1 MVCQY
6 DRGGHR
12 HSSVFPRTPAQALG
26 SARRSSLP
34 NAVDGLGLTACSC
47 FRTSIFRW
55 VSGESHNSLDT
66 GLLIALLNPTIAL
79 ALGAAFF
86 VLWFHQRQHPYLA
99 VLSVS
104 YCLSAPGFLYQYFTL
119 PFGVDLTKLVSNIC
133 FAVAACCL
141 AGAIIAR
148 YGRRVP
154 YAGIGI
160 MVGGGLGAFSWFM
173 FVQPDLTWRILSTN
187 FGFGAL
193 SFLVAAELRPVRNS
207 GPTQKI
213 LFALSLL
220 SGLNFVARTLIV
232 VIAHGPFPNYD
243 GFYGSSYWTTAL
255 LSHALL
261 SLLIALCL
269 FTAAALD
276 VMAALKAETHTD
288 PLSGLLNRR
297 GFEERAVLLLDQCEK
312 AGFPVALVLA
322 DLDHFK
328 ALNDQYGH
336 EAGDRV
342 IADFAAK
349 LRFATGTRGAAG
361 RIGGEEF
368 AVLLPLSDLASARL
382 FAEAIRTY
390 YSAGAIAGLP
400 AGTRVT
406 ASFGVAAR
414 TGSEALAPLMR
425 RADEALYK
433 AKKNGR
439 DSVRLSYER
448 PETTFF
454 PEQASVG

>member
-1 MVCQY
+1 M
-6 DRGGHR
+6 
-12 HSSVFPRTPAQALG
+12 
-26 SARRSSLP
+26 
-34 NAVDGLGLTACSC
+34 
-47 FRTSIFRW
+47 
-55 VSGESHNSLDT
+55 DT

-79 ALGAAFF
+79 ALGAAFL
-86 VLWFHQRQHPYLA
+86 VLWSYQCHRPYLA
-99 VLSVS
+99 ALGAS
-104 YCLSAPGFLYQYFTL
+104 YCLSAPGFLLQYFTL
-119 PFGVDLTKLVSNIC
+119 PVGVALTKLVSNIC
-133 FAVAACCL
+133 FTIAACCL
-141 AGAIIAR
+141 SSAIIAR

-154 YAGIGI
+154 YVGIGI
-160 MVGGGLGAFSWFM
+160 VTGGGLAAFIWFM
-173 FVQPDLTWRILSTN
+173 FVQPDLTWRVLVMN

-193 SFLVAAELRPVRNS
+193 SLLVAAELRTVRNN
-207 GPTQKI
+207 GPTERI

-232 VIAHGPFPNYD
+232 VIAHGPFPGYD

-276 VMAALKAETHTD
+276 VMRALKAETHTD
-288 PLSGLLNRR
+288 PLSGILNRR
-297 GFEERAVLLLDQCEK
+297 GFEERATLLLDQCGK

-328 ALNDQYGH
+328 ALNDRHGH

-349 LRFATGTRGAAG
+349 LRSATGARGAAG

-368 AVLLPLSDLASARL
+368 AVLLPLSDLGAARL
-382 FAEAIRTY
+382 FAEAIRTF
-390 YSAGAIAGLP
+390 YSAGSIDGLP
-400 AGTRVT
+400 PGTRVT

-414 TGSEALAPLMR
+414 SGREGLMPLMR

-448 PETTFF
+448 PETTFVAE
-454 PEQASVG
+454 PLAVG

>member
-1 MVCQY
+1 M
-6 DRGGHR
+6 
-12 HSSVFPRTPAQALG
+12 
-26 SARRSSLP
+26 
-34 NAVDGLGLTACSC
+34 
-47 FRTSIFRW
+47 
-55 VSGESHNSLDT
+55 DT

-79 ALGAAFF
+79 ALGAAFL
-86 VLWFHQRQHPYLA
+86 VLWRYQRHRPYLA
-99 VLSVS
+99 VLGAS
-104 YCLSAPGFLYQYFTL
+104 YCLSAPGFLLQYFTL
-119 PFGVDLTKLVSNIC
+119 PIGMALTKLVSNVC
-133 FAVAACCL
+133 FTIAACCL
-141 AGAIIAR
+141 SSAIIAR

-154 YAGIGI
+154 FVGIG
-160 MVGGGLGAFSWFM
+160 VVTGGGLAAFLWFM
-173 FVQPDLTWRILSTN
+173 FIQPDLTWRVLVMN

-193 SFLVAAELRPVRNS
+193 SLLVAAELRTVRDN
-207 GPTQKI
+207 GPTEKI

-220 SGLNFVARTLIV
+220 SGLNFIARTLVV
-232 VIAHGPFPNYD
+232 VIAHGPFPSYD

-261 SLLIALCL
+261 SLLTALSL

-276 VMAALKAETHTD
+276 VMRTLKAETHTD
-288 PLSGLLNRR
+288 PLSGILNRR
-297 GFEERAVLLLDQCEK
+297 GFEERATQLLDQCRK

-328 ALNDQYGH
+328 ALNDRHGH

-349 LRFATGTRGAAG
+349 LSSATGARGAAG

-368 AVLLPLSDLASARL
+368 AVLLPLSDLGAARL
-382 FAEAIRTY
+382 FAEAIRSF
-390 YSAGAIAGLP
+390 YSAGAVDGLP
-400 AGTRVT
+400 PGTRVT

-414 TGSEALAPLMR
+414 SGSEGLMPLMR

-448 PETTFF
+448 PETTFVA
-454 PEQASVG
+454 ERLAAG

>member
-1 MVCQY
+1 M
-6 DRGGHR
+6 
-12 HSSVFPRTPAQALG
+12 
-26 SARRSSLP
+26 
-34 NAVDGLGLTACSC
+34 
-47 FRTSIFRW
+47 
-55 VSGESHNSLDT
+55 DT

-79 ALGAAFF
+79 ALGAAFL
-86 VLWFHQRQHPYLA
+86 VLFSYQRHRPYLA
-99 VLSVS
+99 ALGAS
-104 YCLSAPGFLYQYFTL
+104 YCLSAPGFLLQYFTL
-119 PFGVDLTKLVSNIC
+119 PIGVALTKLASNIC
-133 FAVAACCL
+133 FTIAACCL
-141 AGAIIAR
+141 SSAIVAR

-154 YAGIGI
+154 YVGIGI
-160 MVGGGLGAFSWFM
+160 VTGGGLAAFIWFM
-173 FVQPDLTWRILSTN
+173 FVEPDLTWRVLVMN

-193 SFLVAAELRPVRNS
+193 SLLVAAELRTVRNN
-207 GPTQKI
+207 GPTEKI

-220 SGLNFVARTLIV
+220 SGLNFIARTLIV
-232 VIAHGPFPNYD
+232 VIAHGPFPGYD

-261 SLLIALCL
+261 SLLIALSL

-276 VMAALKAETHTD
+276 VMRALKAETHTD
-288 PLSGLLNRR
+288 PLSGILNRR
-297 GFEERAVLLLDQCEK
+297 GFEERATVLLDQCGK

-328 ALNDQYGH
+328 ALNDQHGH

-349 LRFATGTRGAAG
+349 LRSATGARGAAG

-368 AVLLPLSDLASARL
+368 AVLLPLSDLGAARL
-382 FAEAIRTY
+382 FAEAIRAF
-390 YSAGAIAGLP
+390 YSAGAIEGLP
-400 AGTRVT
+400 PGIRVT

-414 TGSEALAPLMR
+414 SGREGLAPLMR

-448 PETTFF
+448 PETAFAAE
-454 PEQASVG
+454 PLAVG

>member
-1 MVCQY
+1 
-6 DRGGHR
+6 
-12 HSSVFPRTPAQALG
+12 
-26 SARRSSLP
+26 
-34 NAVDGLGLTACSC
+34 
-47 FRTSIFRW
+47 
-55 VSGESHNSLDT
+55 LDT
-66 GLLIALLNPTIAL
+66 SLLIALLNPTIAL
-79 ALGAAFF
+79 ALGAAFL
-86 VLWFHQRQHPYLA
+86 VLWFHQRHRPYLA
-99 VLSVS
+99 VVAAA
-104 YCLSAPGFLYQYFTL
+104 YCMSAPGFLLQYFSL
-119 PFGVDLTKLVSNIC
+119 PVGVVLTRLVSNL
-133 FAVAACCL
+133 FFTAAGCCL
-141 AGAIIAR
+141 AGAIVAR

-154 YAGIGI
+154 YVGIALTT
-160 MVGGGLGAFSWFM
+160 GGGLAAFLWFM
-173 FVQPDLTWRILSTN
+173 FVQPDLTWRILSMN
-187 FGFGAL
+187 FGFGGL
-193 SFLVAAELRPVRNS
+193 SLLVAAELRTVRND

-220 SGLNFVARTLIV
+220 SGLNFIARTLIV
-232 VIAHGPFPNYD
+232 VIAHGPFPSYD
-243 GFYGSSYWTTAL
+243 GFYASSYWTTAL

-261 SLLIALCL
+261 SLLIALSL

-276 VMAALKAETHTD
+276 VMAMLKAETHTD

-297 GFEERAVLLLDQCEK
+297 GFEERAALLLDQCDK

-328 ALNDQYGH
+328 ALNDQHGH

-349 LRFATGTRGAAG
+349 LRFATGERGAAG

-390 YSAGAIAGLP
+390 YSAGPVDGLP
-400 AGTRVT
+400 PATKVT

-433 AKKNGR
+433 AKRNGR

-448 PETTFF
+448 PETTFV
-454 PEQASVG
+454 PEPLSVG

>member
-1 MVCQY
+1 M
-6 DRGGHR
+6 
-12 HSSVFPRTPAQALG
+12 
-26 SARRSSLP
+26 
-34 NAVDGLGLTACSC
+34 
-47 FRTSIFRW
+47 
-55 VSGESHNSLDT
+55 DT
-66 GLLIALLNPTIAL
+66 GLFIALLNPTIAL
-79 ALGAAFF
+79 ALGAAFL
-86 VLWFHQRQHPYLA
+86 VLWFHQRHRPYLA
-99 VLSVS
+99 TLGAS
-104 YCLSAPGFLYQYFTL
+104 YCLSAPGFLLQYFTL
-119 PFGVDLTKLVSNIC
+119 PIGVALTKLVSNIC
-133 FAVAACCL
+133 FTIAACCL
-141 AGAIIAR
+141 SGAIVAR

-154 YAGIGI
+154 YVGIG
-160 MVGGGLGAFSWFM
+160 VVTGGGLAAFSWYM
-173 FVQPDLTWRILSTN
+173 FVQPDLTWRVLVMN

-193 SFLVAAELRPVRNS
+193 SLLVAAELRTVRNN
-207 GPTQKI
+207 GPTEKI
-213 LFALSLL
+213 LFVLSLV
-220 SGLNFVARTLIV
+220 SGLNFIARTLVV
-232 VIAHGPFPNYD
+232 VIAHGPFPSYD

-276 VMAALKAETHTD
+276 VMRALKTETHTD
-288 PLSGLLNRR
+288 PLSGILNRR
-297 GFEERAVLLLDQCEK
+297 GFEERATLLLDQCGR

-328 ALNDQYGH
+328 ALNDQHGH

-349 LRFATGTRGAAG
+349 LRSATGARGAAG

-382 FAEAIRTY
+382 FAEAIRAF
-390 YSAGAIAGLP
+390 YSAGAIDGLP
-400 AGTRVT
+400 PGTRVT

-414 TGSEALAPLMR
+414 TGNEGLMPLMR

-448 PETTFF
+448 PETTFIAE
-454 PEQASVG
+454 PLAVG

>member
-1 MVCQY
+1 M
-6 DRGGHR
+6 
-12 HSSVFPRTPAQALG
+12 
-26 SARRSSLP
+26 
-34 NAVDGLGLTACSC
+34 
-47 FRTSIFRW
+47 
-55 VSGESHNSLDT
+55 DT

-79 ALGAAFF
+79 ALGAAFL
-86 VLWFHQRQHPYLA
+86 VLFSYQRHRPYLA
-99 VLSVS
+99 ALGAS
-104 YCLSAPGFLYQYFTL
+104 YCLSAPGFLLQYFTL
-119 PFGVDLTKLVSNIC
+119 PIGVAVTKLISNSC
-133 FAVAACCL
+133 FTIAAWCL
-141 AGAIIAR
+141 SSAIIAR

-154 YAGIGI
+154 YVGIGI
-160 MVGGGLGAFSWFM
+160 VTGGGLAAFIWFM
-173 FVQPDLTWRILSTN
+173 FVEPDLTWRVLVMN

-193 SFLVAAELRPVRNS
+193 SLLVAAELRTVRNN
-207 GPTQKI
+207 GPTEKI

-220 SGLNFVARTLIV
+220 SGLNFIARTLIV
-232 VIAHGPFPNYD
+232 VIAHGPFPSYD

-276 VMAALKAETHTD
+276 VMRTLKAETHTD
-288 PLSGLLNRR
+288 PLSGILNRR
-297 GFEERAVLLLDQCEK
+297 GFEERATVLLDQCGK

-328 ALNDQYGH
+328 ALNDRHGH

-349 LRFATGTRGAAG
+349 LRSATGARGAAG

-368 AVLLPLSDLASARL
+368 AVLLPLSDLGSARL
-382 FAEAIRTY
+382 FAEAIRSF
-390 YSAGAIAGLP
+390 YSAGTIDGLP
-400 AGTRVT
+400 PGTRVT

-414 TGSEALAPLMR
+414 TGREGLMPLMR

-448 PETTFF
+448 PETAFAA
-454 PEQASVG
+454 ESLAVG

>member
-1 MVCQY
+1 M
-6 DRGGHR
+6 
-12 HSSVFPRTPAQALG
+12 
-26 SARRSSLP
+26 
-34 NAVDGLGLTACSC
+34 
-47 FRTSIFRW
+47 
-55 VSGESHNSLDT
+55 DT

-79 ALGAAFF
+79 ALGAAFL
-86 VLWFHQRQHPYLA
+86 VLWSYQRHRPYLA
-99 VLSVS
+99 VLAAS
-104 YCLSAPGFLYQYFTL
+104 YALAASGFLFQHFTL
-119 PFGVDLTKLVSNIC
+119 PVGLAPSKFLSNLCFCVAGSCLV
-133 FAVAACCL
+133 
-141 AGAIIAR
+141 GAIIAR
-148 YGRRVP
+148 QGRPVP
-154 YAGIGI
+154 YAGIAALAL
-160 MVGGGLGAFSWFM
+160 GGMTAFCWFL
-173 FVQPDLTWRILSTN
+173 FVQPDLTWRILVVN
-187 FGFGAL
+187 FAL
-193 SFLVAAELRPVRNS
+193 GGISLLAAAELRVVRGN
-207 GPTQKI
+207 GPTEKI
-213 LFALSLL
+213 LLALALL
-220 SGLNFVARTLIV
+220 SGLNFFVRTLAVI
-232 VIAHGPFPNYD
+232 IAHGPFKGYD
-243 GFYGSSYWTTAL
+243 ELYASSYWTTAL

-276 VMAALKAETHTD
+276 VMKALKAETHTD
-288 PLSGLLNRR
+288 PLSGILNRR
-297 GFEERAVLLLDQCEK
+297 GFEERATLLLDQCGK

-328 ALNDQYGH
+328 ALNDQHGH

-349 LRFATGTRGAAG
+349 LRSATGARGAAG

-382 FAEAIRTY
+382 FAEAIRAF
-390 YSAGAIAGLP
+390 YSAGTVDGLP

-414 TGSEALAPLMR
+414 TDKEGLMPLMR

-448 PETTFF
+448 PETSFV
-454 PEQASVG
+454 AVRLAAG